1 MGFDFLSQAA
11 KFLQEQKNYKRW
23 LAVFLC
29 LAVTTVFGTAAALKM
44 YGQAMTH
51 QVRVLDCQYEV
62 HEHTDDCY
70 EKDENGDPTGDPVC
84 GYADYVIHVHN
95 DDCYDENGNLVCPLE
110 EIELHEHDEDCY
122 EETEVLVCEEG
133 ESESVSGHQHT
144 DACYTE
150 VQGELICEESTEG
163 GHTHDDSCYSRE
175 LVCEKEEHTHDDSC
189 SGRELTCSDES
200 EEHEHD
206 DSCYSEELTCDQE
219 EHTHDDSCYSEKLTC
234 DQEESAPHEHTD
246 ACYGTKKELT
256 CTLGESESIDGHTH
270 DDSCYETEEVL
281 TCEELELH
289 THVEATVED
298 GGCYDE
304 SAFDE
309 ETGEFIEGSRPVC
322 GIPQLEEHVHT
333 EECFRTVELTPEEIA
348 ALEGGAKLHVHDE
361 NCYDEEGN
369 LICTL
374 LEKNHEHDMHCYDS
388 EGLLIC
394 GNEDAKDHE
403 HDANCYD
410 EEHNLTCGYE
420 GVKDH
425 EHDANCYNKDGSLSC
440 GYEGVKDHEHNENCY
455 DEEGNLICGYEGV
468 RIHEHDINCYDEEGN
483 LVCGYEG
490 SRDHEHDINCY
501 DESGNLIC
509 GYAGVRGHEHDAD
522 CYDIKG
528 NLICGYEGVK
538 DHVHSAD
545 CYDEEGNLIC
555 GYDVLEVYDNSKIFE
570 CDDYI
575 VVARYNED
583 AHIPEEAELL
593 AEQITEESDE
603 EHYVRRES
611 EYQEILGDETAS
623 MRALMKIGFYLDD
636 AEVEPETPVAVS
648 IQFLDED
655 GLAEGSPITVVH
667 FAEEGSERLDGSKAK
682 NSSTTFK
689 MKSFSEVAI
698 GYGPEEKESRTIQL
712 SNSFEYE
719 NDEYHITFH
728 IEGEGVLVGETAENP
743 GEEEG
748 EQVSAETDAAT
759 EDTKAEEDQ
768 EEKKEDVISD
778 RESTDEEE
786 TASGTEKADMGTEK
800 EDAVSGE
807 SGDAEAEKDNNENSD
822 VISGNG
828 DLEDDSKDLLAE
840 DTSDTEAEEETETSS
855 GNKDMEDEDEGEA
868 SEGEVESLNLEF
880 TVEPLSE
887 DAEKYQSFMSFV
899 EESSEENGVLLLQV
913 LSYSLT
919 CDGAKVD
926 LTNCQVT
933 ADFTPTEAMV
943 ESTQSFINIDTL
955 DLTDEEPAAEEEEQE
970 HPELVFTA
978 LGQVE
983 ENQPCEIYDAV
994 VLDEAETSQT
1004 RHMMLTAAGTDNV
1017 VGYALSSAANPS
1029 FTVQYY
1035 ARLNTIA
1042 EEPTGEYFG
1051 LRVIDT
1057 ENKEAQNNQVTGAGG
1072 KLPKNTPI
1080 GNVNDTSVY
1089 YPFKR
1094 YGSTRYGLVSPSNAG
1109 VKKIYLDGTGAVQ
1122 TTSKLLRIYKDRG
1135 FQYIDAPNLIY
1146 FNRLAENGNYEIKE
1160 IWIGDK
1166 PNSTDEKDWTIKKI
1180 GTGNGEVLLEN
1191 VHFTNK
1197 PATAEKEGFI
1207 LIKTGTVIKLV
1218 CEPTKKDV
1226 PTGAS
1231 FYDYNIS
1238 DGKTYTTD
1246 DVKGDTIT
1254 RNKTYNDTETSWYIY
1269 TEKQGINSNAGIN
1282 LAFGNNNTK
1291 TTLGNVEW
1299 SGNYLNR
1306 INAQMQPTFVYL
1318 GFEGC
1323 TFSLADSLTQEGTI
1337 KYSNGVNA
1345 SAMFNESGNSNGK
1358 ERYTGE
1364 GNSLTFRRVGD
1375 TYTLTTATVANNS
1388 ISGLDKFNR
1397 PASSVGDDIY
1407 ATNDFWPMDKVKS
1420 AGTAGNDPMF
1430 GTKAMTSKVFG
1441 FSKDGTE
1448 GFPSSDDGGIHN
1460 SYFGMHYT
1468 VDFELTEDYVG
1479 PLEYLFYGDDDMW
1492 VFLSPLDKVGGKLTG
1507 PGKLICDI
1515 GGVHSSVGEYVN
1527 LWDWIKQGDAG
1538 AYRLSFFYTE
1548 RGASGSTCWMQFT
1561 LPSVSFSTPEQDTGS
1576 LLIEK
1581 KVTGAVTEDDEFG
1594 FTIKFTENGRPLQ
1607 DDYSYAKYKRLGDI
1621 PNPDGDIPGKPKD
1634 EFLEKD
1640 VLIWNNAK
1648 FTVKADEYIVIKY
1661 LPDGTSYTITE
1672 VGPVEVQEDPNGL
1685 NGIAHDAD
1693 GNPIWTPK
1701 PNNPYHPTTSGG
1713 TTVTPG
1719 VVTGTI
1725 SKQNRVGI
1733 AYTNNRIFALPE
1745 TGGPGTE
1752 VYAAAG
1758 ALLILLGAGFVYKK
1772 KFRERRV

>member
-51 QVRVLDCQYEV
+51 QVKVLECQYEV

-70 EKDENGDPTGDPVC
+70 EKDENGDPTGDPIC
-84 GYADYVIHVHN
+84 GCADYVVHVHN

-110 EIELHEHDEDCY
+110 EIEPHEHDENCY

-144 DACYTE
+144 DSCYTE

-163 GHTHDDSCYSRE
+163 GHTHDDSCYSSE
-175 LVCEKEEHTHDDSC
+175 LTCDLEEHTHDDGCYS
-189 SGRELTCSDES
+189 SELACSDES

-206 DSCYSEELTCDQE
+206 DGCYSEELTCGQD
-219 EHTHDDSCYSEKLTC
+219 EHTHGDGCYSETLTC
-234 DQEESAPHEHTD
+234 GQDESTAHEHTD

-256 CTLGESESIDGHTH
+256 CTQGESESVEGHTH
-270 DDSCYETEEVL
+270 DDSCYETEETL

-289 THVEATVED
+289 THVEALVED

-304 SAFDE
+304 SAFDG
-309 ETGEFIEGSRPVC
+309 ETGEFIEGSCPVC

-333 EECFRTVELTPEEIA
+333 EECFKTVELTPEEIA
-348 ALEGGAKLHVHDE
+348 ALENGAKLHVHTE
-361 NCYDEEGN
+361 ACYDEEGN

-374 LEKNHEHDMHCYDS
+374 LEKGHEHDMRCYDS
-388 EGLLIC
+388 EGVLIC
-394 GNEDAKDHE
+394 GNEEAKDHE
-403 HDANCYD
+403 HDTNCYD
-410 EEHNLTCGYE
+410 EEGNLTCGYE

-425 EHDANCYNKDGSLSC
+425 EHDANCYNKDGTISC
-440 GYEGVKDHEHNENCY
+440 GYEGVKDHEHKAECY

-468 RIHEHDINCYDEEGN
+468 QDHEHDVNCYDEEGN
-483 LVCGYEG
+483 LICGYENAK
-490 SRDHEHDINCY
+490 DHEHDANCY

-509 GYAGVRGHEHDAD
+509 GYSGARNHEHDAD

-528 NLICGYEGVK
+528 NLICGYEGVE

-555 GYDVLEVYDNSKIFE
+555 GYEVLEVYDNSKIFE

-603 EHYVRRES
+603 EHYARRES
-611 EYQEILGDETAS
+611 EYQEILEDETAS

-636 AEVEPETPVAVS
+636 VEVEPETPVAVS

-728 IEGEGVLVGETAENP
+728 IEGEGVLVGEITAAP
-743 GEEEG
+743 DEEEG
-748 EQVSAETDAAT
+748 DQVSSETDEVS
-759 EDTKAEEDQ
+759 EDAEIEEGQ
-768 EEKKEDVISD
+768 EEKKEDITSD
-778 RESTDEEE
+778 SEN
-786 TASGTEKADMGTEK
+786 TEK
-800 EDAVSGE
+800 EESVSDTEKTDAEKDDAVSDKSDDAKEENKENADVTSENGSME
-807 SGDAEAEKDNNENSD
+807 DDNNDFLPEDVSDAEAE
-822 VISGNG
+822 
-828 DLEDDSKDLLAE
+828 
-840 DTSDTEAEEETETSS
+840 EEVGTPS
-855 GNKDMEDEDEGEA
+855 EDEELTDEEEGEA
-868 SEGEVESLNLEF
+868 SEEESEPLNLEF
-880 TVEPLSE
+880 KVEPLSE
-887 DAEKYQSFMSFV
+887 DTEKYQSFMSFV

-955 DLTDEEPAAEEEEQE
+955 DLDDEEMPAEEEADGVA

-978 LGQVE
+978 LGQTDE
-983 ENQPCEIYDAV
+983 TQPCEIFDAV
-994 VLDEAETSQT
+994 VLDETETTQT
-1004 RHMMLTAAGTDNV
+1004 RHMALAAAGTDNV
-1017 VGYALSSAANPS
+1017 VGYSLASAANPS
-1029 FTVQYY
+1029 FTVQYF
-1035 ARLNTIA
+1035 ARLETIA
-1042 EEPTGEYFG
+1042 EQPTGTFFK
-1051 LRVIDT
+1051 LKVIDT
-1057 ENKEAQNNQVTGAGG
+1057 ENKEAQNNQMTGAGG
-1072 KLPKNTPI
+1072 KLPKNTKK
-1080 GNVNDTSVY
+1080 GNVSNTAVY
-1089 YPFKR
+1089 EPFER
-1094 YGSTRYGLVSPSNAG
+1094 YGSTRYRLKSPSNAG
-1109 VKKIYLDGTGAVQ
+1109 VKEIYLDEKGAVQ

-1166 PNSTDEKDWTIKKI
+1166 PNSINEKDWTIKKI

-1218 CEPTKKDV
+1218 CEPTKQDV
-1226 PTGAS
+1226 PNGAT

-1238 DGKTYTTD
+1238 DGKTYESNSTTS
-1246 DVKGDTIT
+1246 GTIT
-1254 RNKTYNDTETSWYIY
+1254 RAKRYNDTNTPWYIY
-1269 TEKQGINSNAGIN
+1269 TDKQGINSNGNN

-1291 TTLGNVEW
+1291 TTLGGETV
-1299 SGNYLNR
+1299 SGNFLNR
-1306 INAQMQPTFVYL
+1306 INAEMSPTFIYL

-1323 TFSLADSLTQEGTI
+1323 TFSLADSLNQDGTI
-1337 KYSNGVNA
+1337 KYSDNVKA
-1345 SAMFNESGNSNGK
+1345 PDMFNESGNPNGK
-1358 ERYTGE
+1358 ETYKGP
-1364 GNSLTFRRVGD
+1364 GNSLTFHRVGD
-1375 TYTLTTATVANNS
+1375 TYTLTTATVANSS
-1388 ISGLDKFNR
+1388 ISGLDKFNQ
-1397 PASSVGDDIY
+1397 PASSSGTDIY
-1407 ATNDFWPMDKVKS
+1407 ATNNFWPMDEVDS
-1420 AGTAGNDPMF
+1420 AGKAGNDPMF

-1441 FSKDGTE
+1441 FSTDGTE
-1448 GFPSSDDGGIHN
+1448 GFPSSDDGEIHN

-1468 VDFELTEDYVG
+1468 VDFKLTEDYIG

-1492 VFLSPLDKVGGKLTG
+1492 VFLSPIDKLGGEFTG
-1507 PGKLICDI
+1507 TGKLICDI

-1561 LPSVSFSTPEQDTGS
+1561 LPSVSFSTPEQNTGS

-1594 FTIKFTENGRPLQ
+1594 FEIKFEKGGKVLQ
-1607 DDYSYAKYKRLGDI
+1607 DDYSYAKYKRLGAE
-1621 PNPDGDIPGKPKD
+1621 PNPDTDT
-1634 EFLEKD
+1634 FLERD

-1648 FTVKADEYIVIKY
+1648 FTVKADEYIVISY
-1661 LPDGTSYTITE
+1661 LPDGTTYTITE
-1672 VGPVEVQEDPNGL
+1672 VGPVEVQKDPNGL
-1685 NGIAHDAD
+1685 NGIAHDEE
-1693 GNPIWTPK
+1693 GNPIWIPK

-1713 TTVTPG
+1713 STVTPG

-1733 AYTNNRIFALPE
+1733 AYTNNLMFALPE
-1745 TGGPGTE
+1745 TGGPGTD

-1772 KFRERRV
+1772 KFRERRM